1 MQVTVY
7 PGSANGSISAPSSKS
22 MTQRAYA
29 AALLHHG
36 TTLITHAGESND
48 ETTALSAID
57 ALGVTIK
64 SRTTDSIEL
73 YSNGVVPRSNTINVG
88 ESGLAARL
96 FVPIAALADEQLTI
110 AGSGTLLKRPLHGI
124 EHVLKA
130 LNVNLVTVNNLL
142 PLTLQGP
149 IIPADLEVDGSG
161 GSQLISGLL
170 FALSYAAKKPIKL
183 TVNKL
188 TSKPYIDMT
197 LQVLAQCG
205 RPVAHKNYREFFID
219 PGNFT
224 TLTDLQLN
232 VEGDWSG
239 AANLLVAGAI
249 TGNVTVSNLDIRSA
263 QADRAI
269 YNILKEAGA
278 DITAT
283 EQSVTLKSTK
293 LRSFEYD
300 ATDSPDLFPI
310 LAILAANCIG
320 DSRITGVHRL
330 FNKESNRAESI
341 SEMLEAFNVPFS
353 IEDDALCIEGVQQLR
368 GTVIDSYADHRI
380 VMAAAV
386 GALNASGPVDIR
398 GADAVNKSY
407 PGFFKALSLLGVNT
421 TAG

>member
-7 PGSANGSISAPSSKS
+7 PGAVNDLVFAPSSKS

-29 AALLHHG
+29 AALLHQG
-36 TTLITHAGESND
+36 TTIITHAGDSND
-48 ETTALSAID
+48 EIAALSAIE
-57 ALGVTIK
+57 ALGATIK
-64 SRTTDSIEL
+64 SRTEDSIEL
-73 YSNGVVPRSNTINVG
+73 YSNGVMPRSHTINVG

-110 AGSGTLLKRPLHGI
+110 TGSGTLLKRPLHGI
-124 EHVLKA
+124 EHA
-130 LNVNLVTVNNLL
+130 LNALSVNLLTVNNFL
-142 PLTLQGP
+142 PVTLQGP

-170 FALSYAAKKPIKL
+170 FALSYAAKKPVKL
-183 TVNKL
+183 TVNRL

-205 RPVAHKNYREFFID
+205 RPVSHKNYKEFLID
-219 PGNFT
+219 PSSFT
-224 TLTDLQLN
+224 TLANLQLN

-269 YNILKEAGA
+269 YTILKEAGA

-283 EQSVTLKSTK
+283 EQSVTVKSTK
-293 LRSFEYD
+293 LRAFEYD

-320 DSRITGVHRL
+320 DSRIEGIHRL
-330 FNKESNRAESI
+330 FHKESNRAESI
-341 SEMLEAFNVPFS
+341 SELLEAFNVPFS
-353 IEDDALCIEGVQQLR
+353 IEDDALCVSGVQQLR

-386 GALNASGPVDIR
+386 GALNASGPVDIQ
-398 GADAVNKSY
+398 GTDAVNKSY

-421 TAG
+421 TAD

>member
-7 PGSANGSISAPSSKS
+7 PGAVNGSIDAPSSKS

-36 TTLITHAGESND
+36 TTIIGHAGNSDD
-48 ETTALSAID
+48 EAAALNAIE
-57 ALGVTIK
+57 ALGAIIK
-64 SRTTDSIEL
+64 SRTADSIEL
-73 YSNGVVPRSNTINVG
+73 YSNGVAPRSNTINVG

-96 FVPIAALADEQLTI
+96 FVPIAALAEQQLTI
-110 AGSGTLLKRPLHGI
+110 TGSGTLLKRPLHGI
-124 EHVLKA
+124 EPTLKA
-130 LNVNLVTVNNLL
+130 LNVNLLTTSNFL
-142 PLTLQGP
+142 PVTLQGP
-149 IIPADLEVDGSG
+149 LVPADLEVDGSG

-170 FALSYAAKKPIKL
+170 FALSYAAKGPVKL
-183 TVNKL
+183 VVNKL

-197 LQVLAQCG
+197 LDMLAQSG
-205 RPVAHKNYREFFID
+205 RPVVHKNYKEFIID
-219 PGNFT
+219 PSNFNIP
-224 TLTDLQLN
+224 TDLQLH

-249 TGNVTVSNLDIRSA
+249 AGNVTVGNLDVRSA

-269 YNILKEAGA
+269 YTILKDAGT
-278 DITAT
+278 DMTAAG
-283 EQSVTLKSTK
+283 QSVTVKSAK
-293 LRSFEYD
+293 LRGFEYD

-380 VMAAAV
+380 AMAAAV
-386 GALNASGPVDIR
+386 GALNASGPVDIQ
-398 GADAVNKSY
+398 GADAVKKSY
-407 PGFFKALSLLGVNT
+407 PGFFNALSLLGVNT

>member
-7 PGSANGSISAPSSKS
+7 PGAVNGSIDAPSSKS

-29 AALLHHG
+29 AALLHKG
-36 TTLITHAGESND
+36 TTIISHAGDSDD
-48 ETTALSAID
+48 EAAALNAIE
-57 ALGVTIK
+57 ALGATIK
-64 SRTTDSIEL
+64 GRTPDSIEL
-73 YSNGVVPRSNTINVG
+73 YSNGVAPRSDAIYVG

-96 FVPIAALADEQLTI
+96 FVSIAALADEQLTI
-110 AGSGTLLKRPLHGI
+110 TGSGTLLKRPLQGI
-124 EHVLKA
+124 EHTLKA
-130 LNVNLVTVNNLL
+130 LNVNLLTANNFL
-142 PLTLQGP
+142 PVTLQGP
-149 IIPADLEVDGSG
+149 LAPVSLEVDGSG

-170 FALSYAAKKPIKL
+170 FALSYAVKEPVKL
-183 TVNKL
+183 VVNKL
-188 TSKPYIDMT
+188 TSKPYVDMT
-197 LQVLAQCG
+197 LQMLEQCG
-205 RPVAHKNYREFFID
+205 RPIVQKNYKEFIID
-219 PGNFT
+219 PDNFSIP
-224 TLTDLQLN
+224 TDLHLH

-249 TGNVTVSNLDIRSA
+249 AGNVTVSNLDTRSA

-269 YNILKEAGA
+269 YTILKDAGA
-278 DITAT
+278 DMTAAG
-283 EQSVTLKSTK
+283 QSVTVKSAK
-293 LRSFEYD
+293 LRGFEYD

-310 LAILAANCIG
+310 LAILAANCRG

-380 VMAAAV
+380 AMATAV
-386 GALNASGPVDIR
+386 GALNASGPVDIQ

-407 PGFFKALSLLGVNT
+407 PGFFNALSLLGVNT